1 VTKITLDDIKN
12 LREIIK
18 RYRNAYKNWFTVLL
32 ELATEG
38 KAKAITKTGKK
49 IEGDREIVGL
59 IAFLSTLQ
67 CCKLVDLSDDL
78 SSITIEV
85 NKNKAKI
92 YGWRYIHFMDINDY
106 QILSVKDRSILDI
119 GGFIG
124 DSAIYFNLRGAKR
137 IVSVEASPW
146 AFQMAKKNVEINEFN
161 SISLINCA
169 IDKEG
174 NKKLRLSMQ
183 VTNDGFEAK
192 ASDCSGDIEIPTCTL
207 DYLIEKYGP
216 FDVLKMDCEGCEYD
230 SIPYSKR
237 LKDFKEILI
246 EYHNGYEILEKKLKE
261 DGFNVQYSRAAMSG
275 KFYNKPLDTKY
286 GLIYAIK

>member
-1 VTKITLDDIKN
+1 

-18 RYRNAYKNWFTVLL
+18 RYRNAYKNWFTVLF

-38 KAKAITKTGKK
+38 KAKAITKDGKK
-49 IEGDREIVGL
+49 IEGDRDAIGL
-59 IAFLSTLQ
+59 LSRIYNLE
-67 CCKLVDLSDDL
+67 CCKLVDFTTDL
-78 SSITIEV
+78 SSITIEIDGKRV
-85 NKNKAKI
+85 RL
-92 YGWRYIHFMDINDY
+92 YGWYDIPFPDFNDY
-106 QILSVKDRSILDI
+106 KILNVKDRSILDI
-119 GGFIG
+119 GGFVG

-146 AFQMAKKNVEINEFN
+146 AFQMAKRNVEINGFN

-169 IDKEG
+169 IDKAG
-174 NKKLRLSMQ
+174 NKKLRLPLYE
-183 VTNDGFEAK
+183 TNTRFNAK
-192 ASDCSGDIEIPTCTL
+192 ASDGSGDIEVPTCTL

-216 FDVLKMDCEGCEYD
+216 FDVLKMDCKGCEYD
-230 SIPYSKR
+230 SIPYSKK

-261 DGFNVQYSRAAMSG
+261 DGFNVQYSRATMSG